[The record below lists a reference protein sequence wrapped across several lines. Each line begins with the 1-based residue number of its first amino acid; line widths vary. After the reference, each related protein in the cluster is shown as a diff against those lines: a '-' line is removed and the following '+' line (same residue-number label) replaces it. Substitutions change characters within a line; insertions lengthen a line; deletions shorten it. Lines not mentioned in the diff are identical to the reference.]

1 MLSESR
7 FYHFW
12 VTFCM
17 IFVLSFLWL
26 VDMVHQDLLLADQYS
41 KLKVSDVKFS
51 LICCIGND
59 DELRLWSDKNAHF
72 SQVSVDNILY

>member
-1 MLSESR
+1 
-7 FYHFW
+7 
-12 VTFCM
+12 M

-51 LICCIGND
+51 LISCIGND
-59 DELRLWSDKNAHF
+59 DELRLWLDKNAHF